1 MEDDG
6 KIIYFQVCGIDGM
19 STEVSKK
26 SLQTDKGLNKNLISH
41 AIKRPTRK
49 IDVLIGF
56 NYAELHLL
64 WEQSTDHLFVF
75 GNKFGKLIG
84 GSYSLLKQNTQ
95 KIIQHSFVFILIK

>member
-6 KIIYFQVCGIDGM
+6 KIIHFQVCGIDGM

-26 SLQTDKGLNKNLISH
+26 NLETNKGLNKNLISH
-41 AIKRPTRK
+41 ATKRPTGK

-56 NYAELHLL
+56 KYAEFHLV
-64 WEQSTDHLFVF
+64 WEQSSDHLFVY

-84 GSYSLLKQNTQ
+84 GNYSLLKQNTQ
-95 KIIQHSFVFILIK
+95 KIIQHSFVFLLIK